1 MVLGA
6 STTLVSIP
14 KLQTSA
20 KAQPGAVLQ
29 QAGKQGL
36 ASAKREER
44 RASQGG
50 GKMHV
55 AIARDGHAVHPSG
68 ENRAHGP
75 RWAHGPSG
83 AHAVARRKLGQ

>member
-29 QAGKQGL
+29 QEGKQGL
-36 ASAKREER
+36 ASAKSEER

-50 GKMHV
+50 GKKHAAV
-55 AIARDGHAVHPSG
+55 ERDGHAVHPF
-68 ENRAHGP
+68 GP
-75 RWAHGPSG
+75 RWAH
-83 AHAVARRKLGQ
+83 AAARRKLGQ